1 MPSLQYIR
9 IAWKIVSPGSIIP
22 RCTSGPAPCLTSD
35 DPVDPS
41 CAVAQ
46 NETIANLN
54 FFVVKTLKII
64 EVKSE
69 IGAGTR
75 GASLGVE
82 AIKIAS
88 LDMNSDFFK
97 QYDSVEVE
105 NVNDLLFED
114 DQHVHA
120 RFIDGVMVMEERVC
134 LEVYEAV
141 WDEYFPLI
149 IAGDHSTAYGT
160 MAGIKKANPRLRLGV
175 IWIDAHA
182 DIHTPFTTPSGNMH
196 GMALAMATGIDNLEC
211 KVNDPPGDTL
221 ENWEQIKNV
230 GMPGPKVNP
239 EDIVYIAVRDLERPE
254 NYLVN
259 KYNINFIE
267 TEDVKKDGAAA
278 VAERALQMLDHC
290 DLIYVSFD
298 VDSLDARISRGTG
311 TPVPDG
317 LTVEE
322 ARILNSTLAKSPKV
336 CAWEI
341 VEVNPTLDT
350 ENRMAESAFEILE
363 STALAVASRPVLA
376 E

>member
-1 MPSLQYIR
+1 M
-9 IAWKIVSPGSIIP
+9 
-22 RCTSGPAPCLTSD
+22 
-35 DPVDPS
+35 
-41 CAVAQ
+41 
-46 NETIANLN
+46 
-54 FFVVKTLKII
+54 KTLKII

-88 LDMNSDFFK
+88 LDFNSDFFK

-105 NVNDLLFED
+105 NVNELLFD
-114 DQHVHA
+114 GAKHSYA
-120 RFIDGVMVMEERVC
+120 KFIDGVMIMEERVC
-134 LEVYEAV
+134 LEVYETI
-141 WDEYFPLI
+141 WEEYFPFI

-160 MAGIKKANPRLRLGV
+160 IAGIKKADPKLRVGV

-196 GMALAMATGIDNLEC
+196 GMALAMACGIDNLEC
-211 KVNDPPGDTL
+211 KVNDPRGETL
-221 ENWEQIKNV
+221 DYWEQMKNV
-230 GMPGPKVNP
+230 GLPGPKVYP
-239 EDIVYIAVRDLERPE
+239 EDIVYIAVRDLEKPE

-267 TEDVKKDGAAA
+267 TDEVKKAGPARA
-278 VAERALQMLDHC
+278 AERALEMLDHC

-298 VDSLDARISRGTG
+298 VDSLDSRISTGTG
-311 TPVPDG
+311 TPVPNG

-322 ARILNSTLAKSPKV
+322 ARILNSELAKSNKV

-350 ENRMAESAFEILE
+350 ENRMAESAFEIIE
-363 STALAVASRPVLA
+363 STARAVANRPVLA
-376 E
+376 QEN

>member
-1 MPSLQYIR
+1 
-9 IAWKIVSPGSIIP
+9 
-22 RCTSGPAPCLTSD
+22 
-35 DPVDPS
+35 
-41 CAVAQ
+41 
-46 NETIANLN
+46 
-54 FFVVKTLKII
+54 VKTLKII

-88 LDMNSDFFK
+88 LDMSSDFFH
-97 QYDSVEVE
+97 QFESIEVE
-105 NVNDLLFED
+105 NVNDLLFSEAK
-114 DQHVHA
+114 HTHA
-120 RFIDGVMVMEERVC
+120 KFIEGVMMMEERVC
-134 LEVYEAV
+134 LEVYENI
-141 WDEYFPLI
+141 WEDYFPLM

-160 MAGIKKANPRLRLGV
+160 IAGIKKANPKLRLGV

-196 GMALAMATGIDNLEC
+196 GMALAMACGIDNLEC
-211 KVNDPPGDTL
+211 KVNDPSGETL
-221 ENWEQIKNV
+221 DYWEEIKNV
-230 GMPGPKVNP
+230 GVPGPKVLP
-239 EDIVYIAVRDLERPE
+239 EDIVYIAVRDLEKPE

-267 TEDVKKDGAAA
+267 TEELKKDGAAIIA
-278 VAERALQMLDHC
+278 TRALEMLDHC

-298 VDSLDARISRGTG
+298 VDSLDSRISTGTG
-311 TPVPDG
+311 TPSPNG
-317 LTVEE
+317 LSVEE
-322 ARILNSTLAKSPKV
+322 AKLLNATLAKSPKV

-363 STALAVASRPVLA
+363 ATARSVASRPVLA

>member
-1 MPSLQYIR
+1 MLFFDLPYCTTKLR
-9 IAWKIVSPGSIIP
+9 I
-22 RCTSGPAPCLTSD
+22 
-35 DPVDPS
+35 PVK
-41 CAVAQ
+41 
-46 NETIANLN
+46 E
-54 FFVVKTLKII
+54 LKII

-82 AIKIAS
+82 AMKIAS

-97 QYDSVEVE
+97 QYESVEVE
-105 NVNDLLFED
+105 NVNELLFD
-114 DQHVHA
+114 GA
-120 RFIDGVMVMEERVC
+120 RHSYAKFIDGVMIMEERVC
-134 LEVYEAV
+134 LEVYETV
-141 WDEYFPLI
+141 WEEDFPLI
-149 IAGDHSTAYGT
+149 MAGDHSTAYGT
-160 MAGIKKANPRLRLGV
+160 MAGIKKANPQTRLGV

-182 DIHTPFTTPSGNMH
+182 DFQTPYTTASGNMH
-196 GMALAMATGIDNLEC
+196 GMPLAMACGIDNLEC
-211 KVNDPPGDTL
+211 KVNDPRGETL
-221 ENWEQIKNV
+221 EYWEQIKNV
-230 GMPGPKVNP
+230 GMPGPKIYP
-239 EDIVYIAVRDLERPE
+239 EDIVFISVRDLEKPE

-267 TEDVKKDGAAA
+267 TEDIRKLGGARIAA
-278 VAERALQMLDHC
+278 RALEMLDHC

-298 VDSLDARISRGTG
+298 VDSMDSRISTGTG
-311 TPVPDG
+311 TPVANG

-322 ARILNSTLAKSPKV
+322 AKILNVELVKNPKV

-363 STALAVASRPVLA
+363 ATAQAILTRPVLA

>member
-1 MPSLQYIR
+1 M
-9 IAWKIVSPGSIIP
+9 K
-22 RCTSGPAPCLTSD
+22 
-35 DPVDPS
+35 
-41 CAVAQ
+41 
-46 NETIANLN
+46 E
-54 FFVVKTLKII
+54 LKII

-97 QYDSVEVE
+97 QYESVEVE
-105 NVNDLLFED
+105 NVNELLFD
-114 DQHVHA
+114 GAKHA
-120 RFIDGVMVMEERVC
+120 YAKFIDGVMIMEERVC
-134 LEVYEAV
+134 LEVYETI
-141 WDEYFPLI
+141 WNENFPLI
-149 IAGDHSTAYGT
+149 IAGDHCTAYGT
-160 MAGIKKANPRLRLGV
+160 IAGIKKADPKVRLGV

-196 GMALAMATGIDNLEC
+196 GMALSMACGVDNLEC
-211 KVNDPPGDTL
+211 KVNDPRGETL
-221 ENWEQIKNV
+221 EYWEQIKNV
-230 GMPGPKVNP
+230 GIPGPKVYP
-239 EDIVYIAVRDLERPE
+239 EDIVYVGVRDLEKPE
-254 NYLVN
+254 NYLIN

-267 TEDVKKDGAAA
+267 TEEIKKLGAAKI
-278 VAERALQMLDHC
+278 AEKALQMLDHC

-298 VDSLDARISRGTG
+298 VDTLDSRISTGTG
-311 TPVPDG
+311 TPVPNG

-322 ARILNSTLAKSPKV
+322 AKILNSELAKNPKV

-363 STALAVASRPVLA
+363 ATAKSIANRPVLA